1 MADFISGLLGMG
13 EEDPMERAKQA
24 GLLGLG
30 ASLLQAGA
38 PSLTPQSLGSALG
51 QGVVAGQQMSGQ
63 AMQQAR
69 QQQIQKE
76 MMGTMGGLGGGQGGQ
91 GGDTTARIAQ
101 LQKMAL
107 LDPKNQAAYLKI
119 AEQLQGKTQSFT
131 GEVANAALNL
141 FGTADVSKLSPEQRQ
156 QANDFA
162 IKQKLTLAN
171 ASAPRVS
178 VNTNDP
184 TAVSKELRAITN
196 DFDARMGDAQKIAKT
211 YKVMESAVENPS
223 VAGDVSLVFNYFKTI
238 DPQSTVREGEYDT
251 IINAT
256 SVPDR
261 IKNYA
266 QRLQN
271 GQKLSEAQRR
281 DLLNTARQNV
291 LAIKPQVDL
300 TVNTYK
306 GFVNTLGKDP
316 DTIIRNPFEG
326 ILPPDAGG
334 APSRGAPATGSATS
348 PPSVNAPKVR
358 VVNNVRYILREDGKY
373 YPEEK

>member
-13 EEDPMERAKQA
+13 DEDPMQRAKNA

-38 PSLTPQSLGSALG
+38 PSLTPQSLGAALG
-51 QGVVAGQQMSGQ
+51 QGVMAGQQMSGQ

-76 MMGTMGGLGGGQGGQ
+76 MMGTMSGAQ
-91 GGDTTARIAQ
+91 GGDTNARIAQ

-119 AEQLQGKTQSFT
+119 AEQLQGKAPLFT

-141 FGTADVSKLSPEQRQ
+141 FGTADVSKLTPEQRQ
-156 QANDFA
+156 QANEFA
-162 IKQKLTLAN
+162 IKQKLSVAN
-171 ASAPRVS
+171 AAAPRMT
-178 VNTNDP
+178 VNTSDP
-184 TAVSKELRAITN
+184 TAVSRELRQIVN
-196 DFDARMGDAQKIAKT
+196 DFNTQTADAQKVVKT
-211 YKVMESAVENPS
+211 FKTMENAVQNPS

-266 QRLQN
+266 QRLKT
-271 GQKLSEAQRR
+271 GQKLTDGQRA
-281 DLLNTARQNV
+281 DLLNTAKQNV
-291 LAIKPQVDL
+291 MAIAPQVQT
-300 TVNTYK
+300 TVDNYR
-306 GFVNTLGKDP
+306 GFVSTLGKDP
-316 DTIIRNPFEG
+316 DKVIRNPFEG
-326 ILPPDAGG
+326 IFPPAGG
-334 APSRGAPATGSATS
+334 GNRPPAAAPAAPTRRQRFNPATGQ
-348 PPSVNAPKVR
+348 
-358 VVNNVRYILREDGKY
+358 LEDV
-373 YPEEK
+373 

>member
-13 EEDPMERAKQA
+13 DEDPMQRAKQA

-38 PSLTPQSLGSALG
+38 PSLTPQSLGAALG
-51 QGVVAGQQMSGQ
+51 QGVIAGQQMSGQ

-76 MMGTMGGLGGGQGGQ
+76 MMGTMGGAGS
-91 GGDTTARIAQ
+91 GDVADRIAR

-119 AEQLQGKTQSFT
+119 AEQLQGKAPVFT
-131 GEVANAALNL
+131 GDVSNAALAL
-141 FGTADVSKLSPEQRQ
+141 FGQNDVSKLTPEQRQ
-156 QANDFA
+156 QAVSA
-162 IKQKLTLAN
+162 AEQAKIRAAN
-171 ASAPRVS
+171 AAAPRMT
-178 VNTNDP
+178 VNTTDP
-184 TAVSKELRAITN
+184 TAVARELRGITN
-196 DFDARMGDAQKIAKT
+196 DFNAQTADAQKVAKV
-211 YKVMESAVENPS
+211 YKVMENAVANPS

-266 QRLQN
+266 MRLKN
-271 GQKLSEAQRR
+271 GQKLSEGQRQ

-291 LAIKPQVDL
+291 LSLVPQVEN
-300 TVNTYK
+300 TVNNYR
-306 GFVNTLGKDP
+306 GFVSSLGRDP
-316 DTIIRNPFEG
+316 DKVIRNPFEG
-326 ILPPDAGG
+326 ILPPTAPAAPA
-334 APSRGAPATGSATS
+334 APSGNRATTPPATPAT
-348 PPSVNAPKVR
+348 PATPVR
-358 VVNNVRYILREDGKY
+358 RMRWNNDTQQMEPI
-373 YPEEK
+373 

>member
-38 PSLTPQSLGSALG
+38 PSLTPTSLGAALG
-51 QGVVAGQQMSGQ
+51 QGVMAGQQMSGQ

-76 MMGTMGGLGGGQGGQ
+76 MMGTMAGAGGQ

-131 GEVANAALNL
+131 GEIANAALNL

-156 QANDFA
+156 QANEFA
-162 IKQKLTLAN
+162 IKQKLAVAN
-171 ASAPRVS
+171 AGAPRMS
-178 VNTNDP
+178 VNTSDP
-184 TAVSKELRAITN
+184 TAVARELRQITN
-196 DFDARMGDAQKIAKT
+196 DFNTQTADAQKVAKV
-211 YKVMESAVENPS
+211 YKVMENAVENPS

-266 QRLQN
+266 QRLKT
-271 GQKLSEAQRR
+271 GQKLSEGQRQ

-291 LAIKPQVDL
+291 MSLVPQVQT
-300 TVNTYK
+300 TVDNYR
-306 GFVNTLGKDP
+306 GFVGTLGKDP
-316 DTIIRNPFEG
+316 EKIIRNPFEG
-326 ILPPDAGG
+326 ILPPTGGG
-334 APSRGAPATGSATS
+334 ANRPPAAAQ
-348 PPSVNAPKVR
+348 PPSPAAPSGGR
-358 VVNNVRYILREDGKY
+358 RMRWN
-373 YPEEK
+373 PETQQMEAI

>member
-13 EEDPMERAKQA
+13 DEDPMQRAKNA

-30 ASLLQAGA
+30 TSLLQAGA
-38 PSLTPQSLGSALG
+38 PSLTPQSLGAALG
-51 QGVVAGQQMSGQ
+51 QGVMAGQQMSGQ

-76 MMGTMGGLGGGQGGQ
+76 MMGTMSGVSGS
-91 GGDTTARIAQ
+91 GDVAAKIAQ

-119 AEQLQGKTQSFT
+119 AEQLQGKVQAFT
-131 GEVANAALNL
+131 GEAANQALNL
-141 FGTADVSKLSPEQRQ
+141 FGTADVSKLTPEQRA
-156 QANDFA
+156 QAIAAADRSR
-162 IKQKLTLAN
+162 AN
-171 ASAPRVS
+171 AAPRLT
-178 VNTNDP
+178 VNTSDP
-184 TAVSKELRAITN
+184 TAVARELRGITN
-196 DFDARMGDAQKIAKT
+196 DFNAQTADAQKVAKT
-211 YKVMESAVENPS
+211 YKVMENAVQNPS

-266 QRLQN
+266 QKLKT
-271 GQKLSEAQRR
+271 GQKLTDGQRQ

-291 LAIKPQVDL
+291 MSLVPQVEN
-300 TVNTYK
+300 TVNNYR
-306 GFVNTLGKDP
+306 GFVSSLGKDP
-316 DTIIRNPFEG
+316 DKTIRNPFEG
-326 ILPPDAGG
+326 ISLQG
-334 APSRGAPATGSATS
+334 APTAPPAPPAAPSGAQPTRRQRFNPVT
-348 PPSVNAPKVR
+348 NQ
-358 VVNNVRYILREDGKY
+358 LEDV
-373 YPEEK
+373 

>member
-13 EEDPMERAKQA
+13 DEDPMQRAKNA

-30 ASLLQAGA
+30 ASLLQSGG
-38 PSLTPQSLGSALG
+38 PSLTPQSLGAALG
-51 QGVVAGQQMSGQ
+51 QGVMAGQQMSGQ

-76 MMGTMGGLGGGQGGQ
+76 MMGTMSGVSGS
-91 GGDTTARIAQ
+91 GDVAAKIAQ

-119 AEQLQGKTQSFT
+119 AEQLQGKVQAFT
-131 GEVANAALNL
+131 GEAANQALNL
-141 FGTADVSKLSPEQRQ
+141 FGTADVSKLTPEQRA
-156 QANDFA
+156 QAIAAADRSR
-162 IKQKLTLAN
+162 AN
-171 ASAPRVS
+171 AAPRLT
-178 VNTNDP
+178 VNTSDP
-184 TAVSKELRAITN
+184 TAVARELRGITN
-196 DFDARMGDAQKIAKT
+196 DFNAQTADAQKVAKT
-211 YKVMESAVENPS
+211 YKVMENAVQNPS

-266 QRLQN
+266 QKLKT
-271 GQKLSEAQRR
+271 GQKLTDGQRQ

-291 LAIKPQVDL
+291 MSLVPQVEN
-300 TVNTYK
+300 TVNNYR
-306 GFVNTLGKDP
+306 GFVSSLGKDP
-316 DTIIRNPFEG
+316 DKTIRNPFEG
-326 ILPPDAGG
+326 ISLQ
-334 APSRGAPATGSATS
+334 GAPAA
-348 PPSVNAPKVR
+348 PPAVPPTPRASSSGQPPRRQRWNPAI
-358 VVNNVRYILREDGKY
+358 NNTEDI
-373 YPEEK
+373 E

>member
-1 MADFISGLLGMG
+1 MADFMSGLLGMG
-13 EEDPMERAKQA
+13 DEDPLQRAKNA

-51 QGVVAGQQMSGQ
+51 QGIMSGQQMSAQ

-69 QQQIQKE
+69 QQQIQQQ
-76 MMGTMGGLGGGQGGQ
+76 MMGTMSGVSGS
-91 GGDTTARIAQ
+91 GDVGDKIAQ

-119 AEQLQGKTQSFT
+119 AEQLQGKTQAFT

-141 FGTADVSKLSPEQRQ
+141 FGTADVSKLTPEQRT

-162 IKQKLTLAN
+162 IKQKLSVAN
-171 ASAPRVS
+171 AGAPRVS

-184 TAVSKELRAITN
+184 TAVSRELRQIVN
-196 DFDARMGDAQKIAKT
+196 DFNTQTADAQKVVKT
-211 YKVMESAVENPS
+211 FKTMENAVQNPS

-266 QRLQN
+266 QKLKT
-271 GQKLSEAQRR
+271 GQKLTEGQRQ
-281 DLLNTARQNV
+281 DLLNTAKQN
-291 LAIKPQVDL
+291 LMAILPQVQT
-300 TVNTYK
+300 TVENYR
-306 GFVNTLGKDP
+306 GFVGTLGKDP
-316 DTIIRNPFEG
+316 NKVIRNPFEG
-326 ILPPDAGG
+326 INLGGSNVPPPA
-334 APSRGAPATGSATS
+334 APAAPPAPTRRQRFNPATGQ
-348 PPSVNAPKVR
+348 
-358 VVNNVRYILREDGKY
+358 LEDV
-373 YPEEK
+373 

>member
-13 EEDPMERAKQA
+13 DEDPMQRAKNA

-38 PSLTPQSLGSALG
+38 PSLTPQSLGAALG
-51 QGVVAGQQMSGQ
+51 QGVMAGQQMSGQ

-76 MMGTMGGLGGGQGGQ
+76 MMGTMGGLGGGQA
-91 GGDTTARIAQ
+91 GDVSAKIAQ

-119 AEQLQGKTQSFT
+119 AEQLQGKAAVFT
-131 GEVANAALNL
+131 GEAANQALNL
-141 FGTADVSKLSPEQRQ
+141 FGTADVSKLTPDQRA
-156 QANDFA
+156 QAIAAADRSR
-162 IKQKLTLAN
+162 AN
-171 ASAPRVS
+171 AAPRLT
-178 VNTNDP
+178 VNTSDP
-184 TAVSKELRAITN
+184 TAVARELRGITN
-196 DFDARMGDAQKIAKT
+196 DFNAQTADAQKVAKT
-211 YKVMESAVENPS
+211 YKVMENAVQNPS

-266 QRLQN
+266 QKLKT
-271 GQKLSEAQRR
+271 GQKLTDGQRQ

-291 LAIKPQVDL
+291 MSLVPQVEN
-300 TVNTYK
+300 TVNNYR
-306 GFVNTLGKDP
+306 GFVSSLGKDP
-316 DTIIRNPFEG
+316 DKIIRNPFEG
-326 ILPPDAGG
+326 ILPPVNQAPLNALPAPRTSGG
-334 APSRGAPATGSATS
+334 AQPPRRQRFNPATMQ
-348 PPSVNAPKVR
+348 
-358 VVNNVRYILREDGKY
+358 LEDVQ
-373 YPEEK
+373 